1 MGKIKMEMQRHMSPP
16 SVCWGEREKSQ
27 LSARCC
33 LFSGSWREGGR
44 CGRRVGCV
52 DTCVLSGIDVEIML
66 VLCVCVAEWKHHKV
80 KGEFTETSLDKK

>member
-1 MGKIKMEMQRHMSPP
+1 MRNHSCLPAV
-16 SVCWGEREKSQ
+16 VCFLGH
-27 LSARCC
+27 
-33 LFSGSWREGGR
+33 GGR
-44 CGRRVGCV
+44 EVRKAGGCV

>member
-1 MGKIKMEMQRHMSPP
+1 MGC
-16 SVCWGEREKSQ
+16 V
-27 LSARCC
+27 
-33 LFSGSWREGGR
+33 
-44 CGRRVGCV
+44 CV